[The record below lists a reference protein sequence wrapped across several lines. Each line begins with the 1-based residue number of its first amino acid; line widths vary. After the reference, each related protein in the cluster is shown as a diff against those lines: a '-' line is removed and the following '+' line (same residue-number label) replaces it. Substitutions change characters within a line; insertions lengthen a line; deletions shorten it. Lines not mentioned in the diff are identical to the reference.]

1 MRKSRGTLEFGQ
13 IALQTACGAIAVI
26 AITAVCYA
34 LHADFPIVGC
44 LYLLVV
50 VVQSVRGIFLASA
63 VVSVFAVLCLD
74 YFFVPPIFTLQ
85 IDRPLDA
92 LALVTFLT
100 TALVIT
106 RLASRAQQEAR
117 KAERSRQD
125 LARLY
130 DLASRLVSVSSDV
143 TVKREYLSIFRSVF
157 QLHAI
162 CLFDSTAS
170 ECTCDGKS
178 QLGLQQLTKLACTRG
193 NDYVDDS
200 GIAIR
205 CLRTGGALIGAIGF
219 EGLEEPNALA
229 GPLAVLAAAMVQRA
243 GSFLQASE
251 AAAATQVE
259 VLRTAI
265 LDAFA
270 HRFKTPLATILAAA
284 GSLRETGP
292 LVSEQEEM
300 VETIERHAAGL
311 GHLTTRLLRMARL
324 DRDEITPRL
333 RTTDLAGL
341 MRRLSGEYGVGPGG
355 QELVIRIEKQPLEV
369 LSDPEMLGLAIIQ
382 LLDNAF
388 CYSPPGAR
396 ITVIAGIEARNIVVR
411 VANPGPPIPVQEQGR
426 IFDRFYRG
434 SAGRETAGT
443 GLGLYVAR
451 KIVLAHGG
459 SLDLD
464 NDHDH
469 GRQTVFCLRLPLAG
483 NESPVAGNE
492 APGAGTEVKD
502 EIKASESVG
511 RR

>member
-1 MRKSRGTLEFGQ
+1 MRKSRGTAEFGH
-13 IALQTACGAIAVI
+13 IALQTACGAIAI
-26 AITAVCYA
+26 SAITAVCYA

-50 VVQSVRGIFLASA
+50 VVQSMRGIFLTSA
-63 VVSVFAVLCLD
+63 AVSVFAVLCLD
-74 YFFVPPIFTLQ
+74 YFFVPPILTLQ
-85 IDRPLDA
+85 IGRPLDA

-117 KAERSRQD
+117 KAERRGRH

-130 DLASRLVSVSSDV
+130 DLASRLVSVSPDIA
-143 TVKREYLSIFRSVF
+143 VKREYLSIFRSVF
-157 QLHAI
+157 QLRAI
-162 CLFDSTAS
+162 CLFESTAS
-170 ECTCDGKS
+170 ECACDGES
-178 QLGLQQLTKLACTRG
+178 QLGLPELTKFACARG
-193 NDYVDDS
+193 NDYVDT
-200 GIAIR
+200 GVAIR
-205 CLRTGGALIGAIGF
+205 CLHTGGAVTGAIGF
-219 EGLEEPNALA
+219 EGLEDPDAVA
-229 GPLAVLAAAMVQRA
+229 GPLAMLAAAMVQRA
-243 GSFLQASE
+243 GSFLEASE

-270 HRFKTPLATILAAA
+270 HRFKTPLASILAAA

-292 LVSEQEEM
+292 LVFEQQEM
-300 VETIERHAAGL
+300 VETIEKQAAGL

-341 MRRLSGEYGVGPGG
+341 LRRLSSEYSMRGGG

-388 CYSPPGAR
+388 CYSPPDAH
-396 ITVIAGIEARNIVVR
+396 ITVTAGFEARSAVVR
-411 VANPGPPIPVQEQGR
+411 VANPGPPIPTQEQTR

-464 NDHDH
+464 NDHGH
-469 GRQTVFCLRLPLAG
+469 GRQTVFCIRLPLAG
-483 NESPVAGNE
+483 KEPSVAGS
-492 APGAGTEVKD
+492 EVRD
-502 EIKASESVG
+502 EIKASESIG